1 EAVGIRTIAACG
13 TAVARVE
20 DVVVDPDHAPLLERD
35 VPAAGETPRLV
46 RGPGVEG
53 LGGRG
58 APVADQPLVAIARA
72 GRPDVQTPPV
82 GAVEAPEAQLRLGMH
97 QGAAAGAKPAHLGI
111 SFGPRGRVV
120 GAPGERCFLLSLQTV
135 QLGLEDR
142 VGVVDVVLLC
152 RDLVADGQR
161 PAPFLRAKARRRRS
175 GVRLGEGGSYA
186 GVEPRARVM
195 CSGLGPLRWPR
206 TIHWRHARTFCDMSI
221 TCAHGARGFEFGIR
235 ARKLWSP
242 PRQRPVTSSRISR

>member
-1 EAVGIRTIAACG
+1 
-13 TAVARVE
+13 
-20 DVVVDPDHAPLLERD
+20 D
-35 VPAAGETPRLV
+35 
-46 RGPGVEG
+46 
-53 LGGRG
+53 
-58 APVADQPLVAIARA
+58 DQPLVAITQA

-97 QGAAAGAKPAHLGI
+97 QGAAAGAQPAHLGI
-111 SFGPRGRVV
+111 SFGQRGRVV

-175 GVRLGEGGSYA
+175 GSSVGGSRTLLR
-186 GVEPRARVM
+186 GRASRKGHVLWPG
-195 CSGLGPLRWPR
+195 SSAAAQDYPL
-206 TIHWRHARTFCDMSI
+206 AS
-221 TCAHGARGFEFGIR
+221 CAHVLRYVHYVR
-235 ARKLWSP
+235 TW
-242 PRQRPVTSSRISR
+242 RQRIRVRDPCTETLEPSPSAPGDLFQDLQ